1 MEAAEVDQFDSS
13 SCEKKF
19 FRLWLNVGL
28 SINDLYGNQF
38 VNRFR
43 KNNESVKNGGLVIFL
58 GD

>member
-13 SCEKKF
+13 SCETF
-19 FRLWLNVGL
+19 FIRLWLNVDL

-43 KNNESVKNGGLVIFL
+43 QK
-58 GD
+58 

>member
-13 SCEKKF
+13 SCETFF
-19 FRLWLNVGL
+19 FRLLNVDL

-43 KNNESVKNGGLVIFL
+43 QK
-58 GD
+58 